1 MNGSEDDLLKGF
13 NLLKER
19 GFIEDD
25 FNDEDKEVMNND
37 IKVQDSDISSIGSSD
52 EEIEKENGKEN

>member
-37 IKVQDSDISSIGSSD
+37 IKVQDSYISSIGSSD

>member
-25 FNDEDKEVMNND
+25 FNDEDKEDMNND